1 MAQRGAPTPVNPDPF
16 AAYRELGATAGPRRT
31 PAGLVLLTVAPML
44 ALLVLLAAFEHL
56 SSTRSNNVR
65 ELTRANEI
73 VAGAVRVRTA
83 AGRVR
88 ADDPATI
95 NALRQSVRM
104 LEIELPEQGRLDQQ
118 AVDGPER
125 ELNVVEGALER
136 VMESQHAVQLLAEEL
151 AIENG
156 PGDRQ
161 EDVRAALRERAGA
174 LEAACVRYAEAFGR
188 LETAASASDLVRVT
202 LVTVVLLAALLLLL
216 LRLVQRARA
225 AQRDEERVA
234 QLALVARHTAS
245 AVLVTDRSAR
255 LLWANA
261 ALTHMTGWT
270 APEIAGR
277 AVTEWLLGSAAPE
290 QTERIRETLERGGV
304 YHAEAPLRAQDGREF
319 WAAVEIVSVE
329 RDARHEARCIVTF
342 HDVTEARAARE
353 RLVESE
359 ARFRSALDSMAEG
372 LIIQGADGTLQQCNA
387 AAERILGLTSDQMAG
402 RTSHDPRWR
411 ATREDGTELP
421 GEEHPPM
428 VALKTGR
435 PVSGVVM
442 GVHRPDGTQVWISVE
457 ANAIFTP
464 GQTKPVG
471 VVTTFL
477 DVTARR
483 QSDSELRKLTQAVE
497 QSPSACMIT
506 NARREIEYV
515 NPCFER
521 ITGWKAEDVL
531 GRSPRLLASGQTP
544 PETYRQMWEALGRGE
559 RWQGE
564 LLNHRRN
571 GEVFRSQLTVFPLKD
586 AHQRTTHYVGLFE
599 DVTEEHRR
607 AHELAR
613 AREEALAAARAKNE
627 FLQNMSHELRTPMNG
642 ILGMAELLQQS
653 ELSAAQRA
661 DLATLRSSAD
671 QMLTV
676 ISQLFDFTK
685 LGDGAAEKSR
695 VRFQLRQAFGPVRE
709 KLAAGAEARSLAWRF
724 EISPQ
729 SPDVFLGDPGGLR
742 QVLLHLVDNAL
753 KFTHRGEV
761 RVQITAEPVSD
772 DRCRVRFEVHDTGI
786 GIEARRQSAIFEAFE
801 QADGSSTR
809 KYGGLGLGLTLARLI
824 VARMDGH
831 VAVSSEPGKGSTFVF
846 TVPLELAEPA
856 ECPPA
861 TDAAPVG
868 APARSRLHGARLV
881 LVDGGGAMRALVTAP
896 LEKAGARV
904 DAVPGAEAAIAIV
917 REARGGVSALV
928 LDERGGGFDAFAVAK
943 RIHEALGEEQP
954 PTVLVAIAGQR
965 GDADRCRAVGVSAYL
980 TYPLGVAEL
989 DEALDRLLAPPEA
1002 GAEAPALVTRH
1013 VLREQRRSVRV
1024 LLVEDNA
1031 VNRKVATRLL
1041 ERSGFEVQVAE
1052 DGRDGLER
1060 FREGGWDVVLM
1071 DMQMPVMDGLTAT
1084 QGIRA
1089 FEAEHALARTPIVAV
1104 TAHTLDDDREAARE
1118 AGMDAFVSKP
1128 IQADEL
1134 VRTIR
1139 ACVGEGASEASADA
1153 SPPQLGEVLDWDEAL
1168 ERMDGDEMILNELL
1182 RLFLQ
1187 DSDHMMQRLE
1197 EARASGEA
1205 KRIERAAHGLKGASA
1220 TISARVVAPLAREIE
1235 GLAREGKLV
1244 EALDR
1249 MQDLRIEMQRLR
1261 RALEALPESG
1271 RKAA

>member
-1 MAQRGAPTPVNPDPF
+1 VS
-16 AAYRELGATAGPRRT
+16 
-31 PAGLVLLTVAPML
+31 LVALTLAPML

-56 SSTRSNNVR
+56 SSVRTHNVR

-73 VAGAVRVRTA
+73 VAASVRVRTA

-88 ADDPATI
+88 ADEAPTI
-95 NALRQSVRM
+95 VALRQSVRA
-104 LEIELPEQGRLDQQ
+104 LGVELPADGQLDSRT
-118 AVDGPER
+118 VEGPER
-125 ELNVVEGALER
+125 ELRAVERALER
-136 VMESQHAVQLLAEEL
+136 VMQAERDVRLLAAEL
-151 AIENG
+151 AVANG
-156 PGDRQ
+156 PGDR
-161 EDVRAALRERAGA
+161 EESVRASLRGRSGE
-174 LEAACVRYAEAFGR
+174 LESACVTYAEVFGR
-188 LETAASASDLVRVT
+188 LEKAASASDLVRVALFT
-202 LVTVVLLAALLLLL
+202 AVLLGALVLVL
-216 LRLVQRARA
+216 LRLVQRTRQV
-225 AQRDEERVA
+225 QRHEERIA

-245 AVLVTDRSAR
+245 AVLVTDRGGR

-261 ALTHMTGWT
+261 ALTHLTGWT
-270 APEIAGR
+270 AAEIAGR
-277 AVTEWLLGSAAPE
+277 EVPEWLLGSSSPE
-290 QTERIRETLERGGV
+290 IGERIRETLQLGGV
-304 YHAEAPLRAQDGREF
+304 FHAEAPLRARDGREI
-319 WAAVEIVSVE
+319 WGAVEIVSV
-329 RDARHEARCIVTF
+329 DGDGVHEPRCIVTF

-353 RLVESE
+353 SLVESE
-359 ARFRSALDSMAEG
+359 ARFRSALDSMTEG
-372 LIIQGADGTLQQCNA
+372 LVIQDADGTLRKCNA
-387 AAERILGLTSDQMAG
+387 AAERILGLTFEQMAG
-402 RTSHDPRWR
+402 RNSYDPRWR
-411 ATREDGTELP
+411 ATREDGSDLP
-421 GEEHPPM
+421 GHEHPSS
-428 VALKTGR
+428 VALATGR

-442 GVHRPDGTQVWISVE
+442 GIQRPDGTKVWISAE

-464 GQTKPVG
+464 GQPKPVG
-471 VVTTFL
+471 AVTTFL

-483 QSDSELRKLTQAVE
+483 QSDLELRKLMQAVE
-497 QSPSACMIT
+497 QSPAGCMIT
-506 NARREIEYV
+506 NERREIEYV

-521 ITGWKAEDVL
+521 ITGWKAEEVL
-531 GRSPRLLASGQTP
+531 GRTPRMLASGQTP
-544 PETYRQMWEALGRGE
+544 ADTYRDMWEALGRGE

-571 GEVFRSQLTVFPLKD
+571 GETFRSRLTVFPLKD
-586 AHQRTTHYVGLFE
+586 SHQRTTHYVGLFE

-607 AHELAR
+607 SRELVR

-653 ELSAAQRA
+653 DLSAAQRA
-661 DLATLRSSAD
+661 DLVTLRSSAD

-685 LGDGAAEKSR
+685 LGDGVPEESR

-729 SPDVFLGDPGGLR
+729 APDVFLGDPGGLR

-761 RVQITAEPVSD
+761 RVQIGAEPSGD
-772 DRCRVRFEVHDTGI
+772 DRWRLRFEVHDTGI

-809 KYGGLGLGLTLARLI
+809 RYGGLGLGLTLARLI
-824 VARMDGH
+824 VARMDGQLN
-831 VAVSSEPGKGSTFVF
+831 VTSEPGKGSTFVF
-846 TVPLELAEPA
+846 SVPLELAESPPVAGLTLVPPA
-856 ECPPA
+856 EP
-861 TDAAPVG
+861 
-868 APARSRLHGARLV
+868 PARSRLDGAHIV
-881 LVDGGGAMRALVTAP
+881 LVDGGGAMRAAVASP
-896 LEKAGARV
+896 LEQAGARV

-917 REARGGVSALV
+917 RESRGGVSALV
-928 LDERGGGFDAFAVAK
+928 LDERGGGFDAFQVAK
-943 RIHEALGEEQP
+943 RVHEALAEAQP

-965 GDADRCRAVGVSAYL
+965 GDADRCREVGVSAYL

-989 DEALDRLLAPPEA
+989 DEALDRLLAMQST
-1002 GAEAPALVTRH
+1002 GSEAPTLVTRH
-1013 VLREQRRSVRV
+1013 LLREQRRSMRV

-1071 DMQMPVMDGLTAT
+1071 DMQMPVMDGISAT

-1089 FEAEHALARTPIVAV
+1089 FEAEHGLARTPVVAV

-1139 ACVGEGASEASADA
+1139 TCVGDLPAGAPVDA
-1153 SPPQLGEVLDWDEAL
+1153 VPPQLAEVIDWAEAL
-1168 ERMDGDEMILNELL
+1168 ERMDGDELVLHELL

-1220 TISARVVAPLAREIE
+1220 TISARAVAPLAREIE
-1235 GLAREGKLV
+1235 GLAREGELV
-1244 EALDR
+1244 QALDR

-1261 RALEALPESG
+1261 RALEALPEPG